1 MGNYSTTLTNS
12 ITKYS
17 ATQFDAIYTRF
28 SPYVMKILRKF
39 CSPNS
44 IDDVTQETFLQV
56 YRSLDSLLLP
66 QQIRHWIA
74 SIACRT
80 AMKHRRKAKRKKD
93 LICNQEPVA
102 LEEQFLSEGVSADD
116 LLDLRKE
123 VAACTKSL
131 NTLNSQDRFIIT
143 RVCLQ
148 GFSSAEVAQELG
160 ISDSTIRSKVHRFR
174 HSLKNDCV

>member
-1 MGNYSTTLTNS
+1 MGNYTTTLSNTV
-12 ITKYS
+12 TKYS
-17 ATQFDAIYTRF
+17 ATQFDALYTRF

-74 SIACRT
+74 AIACRT
-80 AMKHRRKAKRKKD
+80 AMKHRRKAKRKKEV
-93 LICNQEPVA
+93 ISNQEPLA
-102 LEEQFLSEGVSADD
+102 MEEQHVSEDIAADALID
-116 LLDLRKE
+116 VRKE
-123 VAACTKSL
+123 VASCTKAL
-131 NTLNSQDRFIIT
+131 NRLNPQDRFIIT

-148 GFSSAEVAQELG
+148 GFQSAEVAQELG
-160 ISDSTIRSKVHRFR
+160 ISDSTIRSKVHRLR
-174 HSLKNDCV
+174 QTLKEESI